1 VAIGDTTGFL
11 FRSLFIKPR
20 LQKRIMVSPKNS
32 QSTLIAATGDMNLAD
47 RWVNILR
54 GTCRVIPVSNFNE
67 LQTEL
72 HESKPSIVFL
82 DLDLPDFDRT
92 THYQRLFSSSPFTR
106 IVAFSDR
113 YDEEEALTGLKAGIR
128 GYMHRETD
136 RGLLKKVV
144 EVVQKGEIWVSRD
157 MVNRLVGE
165 ITSGFKPQEEHS
177 TEQDVVRMTQ
187 PRVPINQLTTREQ
200 QIAYLIANA
209 SSNKEIAS
217 MLKISES
224 TVKAHL
230 SAIYHK
236 LGLLDRLSLALFVS
250 RQMKN
255 NAPASELLESK
266 M

>member
-1 VAIGDTTGFL
+1 MVA
-11 FRSLFIKPR
+11 
-20 LQKRIMVSPKNS
+20 PKSS
-32 QSTLIAATGDMNLAD
+32 QSTLVAATGDMNLAN
-47 RWVNILR
+47 RWVNVLR
-54 GTCRVIPVSNFNE
+54 GTCRVIPVSNFTE

-82 DLDLPDFDRT
+82 DLDLPEFDRT
-92 THYQRLFSSSPFTR
+92 THVQRLLSASPFTR
-106 IVAFSDR
+106 IVAFSDD
-113 YDEEEALTGLKAGIR
+113 YDEDEALRGLKAGIR

-144 EVVQKGEIWVSRD
+144 EVVQKGEIWVSRE

-165 ITSGFKPQEEHS
+165 IASGLKPHEGPLA
-177 TEQDVVRMTQ
+177 EQDTARVTQ

-255 NAPASELLESK
+255 RTPAPELLESK

>member
-1 VAIGDTTGFL
+1 
-11 FRSLFIKPR
+11 
-20 LQKRIMVSPKNS
+20 MVSPKNS
-32 QSTLIAATGDMNLAD
+32 QSTLIAATGDMNLAN

-82 DLDLPDFDRT
+82 DLELPEFDRT
-92 THYQRLFSSSPFTR
+92 THFQHLLSLSPFTR
-106 IVAFSDR
+106 IVVFSDH
-113 YDEEEALTGLKAGIR
+113 YDEEEALNGLKSGIR

-157 MVNRLVGE
+157 MVARLVGE
-165 ITSGFKPQEEHS
+165 ITNVLKPQEDHPA
-177 TEQDVVRMTQ
+177 EQAMSRASQ

-255 NAPASELLESK
+255 SAPSPELLESK